1 MHPYQVSAI
10 GLVTD
15 IIGAFFLAAEAI
27 KIENLRIL
35 CDKML
40 RRISHAAIT
49 PPFQLA
55 DDEELTPAR
64 EQHFRGAFEFGPP
77 WGAKHPQLWWSFGMR
92 SSSRN

>member
-35 CDKML
+35 RDKML
-40 RRISHAAIT
+40 RRISHAAIS
-49 PPFQLA
+49 PPFLA
-55 DDEELTPAR
+55 GR
-64 EQHFRGAFEFGPP
+64 
-77 WGAKHPQLWWSFGMR
+77 
-92 SSSRN
+92 